1 MNKNHIW
8 LALLLSLLIVMPWNL
23 LFFYTPM
30 LLPIMGFISKF
41 ILYFLLVLVSLQF
54 LQYLKHK
61 TNYEKELVELIKKSN
76 HLTNKEK

>member
-1 MNKNHIW
+1 
-8 LALLLSLLIVMPWNL
+8 MPWNL

>member
-1 MNKNHIW
+1 MVSFIIIFVNSN
-8 LALLLSLLIVMPWNL
+8 ALEFT
-23 LFFYTPM
+23 FFYTPM

-41 ILYFLLVLVSLQF
+41 ILYFLLVLVSLRF

>member
-1 MNKNHIW
+1 LNKNHIW

-41 ILYFLLVLVSLQF
+41 ILYFLLVLVSLRF

-61 TNYEKELVELIKKSN
+61 TNYEKELIELIKKSN